1 MKHRTAIIAGKQ
13 VDLSWTETD
22 SAVEATV
29 DGRNYKIEKRRLGS
43 GLLWFGA
50 DGLSVEIAVT
60 PTETGYDVSLR
71 GNRIQVEFVD
81 SSRKVRRQGAASA
94 GVVAVRAPMPGK
106 IVRIL
111 RRQGDEVEAN
121 QGIVVMEAMKMQNE
135 IRSPKRG
142 KVAQLNIAEGDA
154 VKLGDLIAQVE

>member
-1 MKHRTAIIAGKQ
+1 
-13 VDLSWTETD
+13 
-22 SAVEATV
+22 
-29 DGRNYKIEKRRLGS
+29 
-43 GLLWFGA
+43 
-50 DGLSVEIAVT
+50 
-60 PTETGYDVSLR
+60 
-71 GNRIQVEFVD
+71 
-81 SSRKVRRQGAASA
+81 
-94 GVVAVRAPMPGK
+94 MPGK

-121 QGIVVMEAMKMQNE
+121 QGLVVMEAMKMQNE

>member
-1 MKHRTAIIAGKQ
+1 VKHRTAIIAGKQ
-13 VDLSWTETD
+13 VDLSWGETEST
-22 SAVEATV
+22 VEAVV
-29 DGRNYKIEKRRLGS
+29 DGRTYKIEKRRLGS
-43 GLLWFGA
+43 DVLWFGVH
-50 DGLSVEIAVT
+50 GVSLEIAVT
-60 PTETGYDVSLR
+60 PTEAGYDVSLR
-71 GNRIQVEFVD
+71 GNRIPVEFVD
-81 SSRKVRRQGAASA
+81 SRRKLRRQGPGSD

-111 RRQGDEVEAN
+111 RGQGDVVEAH

-142 KVAQLNIAEGDA
+142 KVVQLNVAEGDA